1 MKQTKT
7 SFNSPM
13 LLKRA
18 TLCLMCFAL
27 LTGCTQFIAK
37 RIYYNLDWLIIAKVD
52 DYVDLNSAQEDFLE
66 AELPIVLKRHQQQE
80 LKPIIDLMKNF
91 NNQFTSNMTPE
102 QTDALFDDFMTIRKR
117 HVVLFQ
123 DVIAQFMI
131 TIEPKQLEEMQEAF
145 AEYNEEKAEQLED
158 SEYREKYQEKW
169 IGFFEDTLGQLSIT
183 QKRLIREASEGSL
196 NFWQY
201 RNDQRQLN
209 QQRFIT
215 FLQNNPTYDEVI
227 AGPIEWLKDGDV
239 VYTDAY
245 RAAYRT
251 RIASVKQFYVALSQS
266 LSKPQ
271 KVRFNREMNYYISL
285 VESLQS

>member
-1 MKQTKT
+1 MNKTKT
-7 SFNSPM
+7 ALKSPM

-37 RIYYNLDWLIIAKVD
+37 RIYYNLDWFIIGKVD
-52 DYVDLNSAQEDFLE
+52 DYVDLNSAQEDYLK
-66 AELPIVLKRHQQQE
+66 AELPIVLERHQQQE
-80 LKPIIDLMKNF
+80 LKPIIHLMKNF
-91 NNQFTSNMTPE
+91 KNQFATGMSTE
-102 QTDALFDDFMTIRKR
+102 QTDMLFDDFKTIRKR

-131 TIEPKQLEEMQEAF
+131 TIEPEQIAVIQEAF
-145 AEYNEEKAEQLED
+145 AEYNEEKAEQLLD
-158 SEYREKYQEKW
+158 SEYREKYQKRW
-169 IGFFEDTLGQLSIT
+169 MGFFENTFGPLNIT

-196 NFWQY
+196 DFWQY

-209 QQRFIT
+209 QQRFIA

-227 AGPIEWLKDGDV
+227 AGPIEWLKNGEV

-245 RAAYRT
+245 RTAYRT

-271 KVRFNREMNYYISL
+271 KIRFNREMDYYISL